1 MLTVVATLTLGFL
14 LGRVW
19 EIRKALRRQLSEAQ
33 HSMTT
38 RNPDDP
44 ATPRDLLRGSHLAR
58 PD

>member
-38 RNPDDP
+38 RNPD
-44 ATPRDLLRGSHLAR
+44 R
-58 PD
+58 PDKCQRDMQTVCA